1 MGTRRLYRGPR
12 SAVFAPLE
20 SQSRT
25 ELVTH
30 RLADAITLGLL
41 TDAEQ
46 LPSETDL
53 ANNFGVSTVT
63 VREALTALRQRGL
76 IETRRGRGGG
86 SFVRSPDF
94 TSAAAT
100 DTLRDRLRAL
110 GPGALRDIGDH
121 YAAISGAAA
130 QLAAERA
137 DADDLSRLSAAVA
150 TLESA
155 ATPGDRRRADGHF
168 SIEVAAAAQSARLTK
183 AEIALQT
190 EVGPL
195 FWLVLEDDAAHG
207 AAVARCRTLTAAVAS
222 GDGSQARAAAEERV
236 LDVVGTLTERHLEL
250 VREAAELPAPG
261 AG

>member
-1 MGTRRLYRGPR
+1 MATRRFHRGPR

-53 ANNFGVSTVT
+53 AAGFGVSTVT

-86 SFVRSPDF
+86 SFVRSPDPASD
-94 TSAAAT
+94 TSTGA
-100 DTLRDRLRAL
+100 LHDRLRQL
-110 GPGALRDIGDH
+110 GPRVLRDIGDH
-121 YAAISGAAA
+121 YAAIAGAAA
-130 QLAAERA
+130 TRAAERA
-137 DADDLSRLSAAVA
+137 DTDDVARLASAADA
-150 TLESA
+150 LAA
-155 ATPGDRRRADGHF
+155 ATAPGERRRADGHF
-168 SIEVAAAAQSARLTK
+168 QIEVAAAAQSARLTR

-190 EVGPL
+190 EVGAL
-195 FWLVLEDDAAHG
+195 FWLVLSDELSHAH
-207 AAVARCRTLTAAVAS
+207 AVARCRALTAAVAAS
-222 GDGSQARAAAEERV
+222 KGTEARLLAEERV
-236 LDVVGTLTERHLEL
+236 TDAVRSLTKRHLDL
-250 VREAAELPAPG
+250 VRHLANTPL
-261 AG
+261 

>member
-1 MGTRRLYRGPR
+1 MPYRGPR

-53 ANNFGVSTVT
+53 ATGFGVSTVT

-86 SFVRSPDF
+86 SFVRSPDPAAD
-94 TSAAAT
+94 TSVGAMN
-100 DTLRDRLRAL
+100 DRLRDL
-110 GPGALRDIGDH
+110 GPGLLRDIGDH
-121 YAAISGAAA
+121 YAAIAGAAA
-130 QLAAERA
+130 HLAAERA
-137 DADDLSRLSAAVA
+137 DPGDVSRLEAATA
-150 TLESA
+150 TLAAA
-155 ATPGDRRRADGHF
+155 ATPGERRRADGQF
-168 SIEVAAAAQSARLTK
+168 QVEVAAAAQSARLTR

-190 EVGPL
+190 EVGAL
-195 FWLVLEDDAAHG
+195 FWLVLADDVTHAH
-207 AAVARCRTLTAAVAS
+207 AVTRCHALTAAVAA
-222 GDGSQARAAAEERV
+222 GEGGEARLLAEERV
-236 LDVVGTLTERHLEL
+236 ADAVRGLTERHLEL
-250 VREAAELPAPG
+250 VREVE
-261 AG
+261 AGR

>member
-1 MGTRRLYRGPR
+1 VAIRRFYRGPR

-53 ANNFGVSTVT
+53 ATEFGVSTVT

-86 SFVRSPDF
+86 SFVRSPDP
-94 TSAAAT
+94 TSDAST
-100 DTLRDRLRAL
+100 GPLHERLREL

-121 YAAISGAAA
+121 YSAIAGAAA
-130 QLAAERA
+130 SLAAERA
-137 DADDLSRLSAAVA
+137 DPDDVARLTNAAGV
-150 TLESA
+150 LA
-155 ATPGDRRRADGHF
+155 ASVTPGERRRADGHF
-168 SIEVAAAAQSARLTK
+168 QIEVAAAAQSARLTR
-183 AEIALQT
+183 AEIELQT
-190 EVGPL
+190 EVGAL
-195 FWLVLEDDAAHG
+195 FWLVLADDLSHAHAVTRCRALI
-207 AAVARCRTLTAAVAS
+207 AAVSAGERTEARLL
-222 GDGSQARAAAEERV
+222 AEERV
-236 LDVVGTLTERHLEL
+236 LDAVRSLTERHLEL
-250 VREAAELPAPG
+250 VGE
-261 AG
+261 